1 MRASKETGLDVNAEE
16 TKRVVLLRG
25 QRTGKN
31 HNITRGNNSSE
42 RVEHFKYLGTTL
54 TN

>member
-25 QRTGKN
+25 QRKGKKSQ
-31 HNITRGNNSSE
+31 HNE
-42 RVEHFKYLGTTL
+42 R
-54 TN
+54 